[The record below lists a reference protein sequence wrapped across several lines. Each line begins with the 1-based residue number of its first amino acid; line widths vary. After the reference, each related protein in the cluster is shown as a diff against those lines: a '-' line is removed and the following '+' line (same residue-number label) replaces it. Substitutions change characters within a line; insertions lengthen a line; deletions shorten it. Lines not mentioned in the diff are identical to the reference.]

1 MYIALIEDDDTLS
14 FAIKSYLN
22 KNNYKV
28 NTFFTLSEAL
38 NMNFEYDLYLVDISL
53 PDGLGYEFT
62 KTLREKSDAP
72 LIYLSAKDD
81 QSSIIEGFD
90 TGADDYLTKPF
101 TFLELEKRIE
111 AVTKRSQNRIL
122 EYGELTLDSTKA
134 LITYREEELYLS
146 VQEYRIL
153 LLLMKRPES
162 IVTRETLND
171 ALNIYD
177 AHIQD
182 NTLNVAIGRLR
193 KKLKGIV
200 QIETVIKKG
209 YRLKNDR

>member
-1 MYIALIEDDDTLS
+1 MYIALIEDDETLS

-28 NTFFTLSEAL
+28 DTYSTLKESL
-38 NMNFEYDLYLVDISL
+38 NMDFNYDLYLVDISL

-62 KTLREKSDAP
+62 RQLREESDAP
-72 LIYLSAKDD
+72 LIYLSVKDD

-111 AVTKRSQNRIL
+111 AITKRFKKEIL
-122 EYGELTLDSTKA
+122 EFNGLKLDQSKA
-134 LITYREEELYLS
+134 LITYNDEEIYLS

-153 LLLMKRPES
+153 LLLMERPKD
-162 IVTRETLND
+162 IVTRETLNN
-171 ALNIYD
+171 ALNIFD
-177 AHIQD
+177 AQVQD

-193 KKLKGIV
+193 KKLEGIV
-200 QIETVIKKG
+200 QIETVVKKG
-209 YRLKNDR
+209 YRLKNE

>member
-1 MYIALIEDDDTLS
+1 MYIALIEDDETLS

-28 NTFFTLSEAL
+28 DTYFTLKESL
-38 NMNFEYDLYLVDISL
+38 NMDFNYDLYLVDISL
-53 PDGLGYEFT
+53 PDGLGYDFT
-62 KTLREKSDAP
+62 RHLRKKSDAP
-72 LIYLSAKDD
+72 LIYLSVKDD

-101 TFLELEKRIE
+101 TFLELQKRIE
-111 AVTKRSQNRIL
+111 AVTKRFKKEIL
-122 EYGELTLDSTKA
+122 EFNGLKLDQSKA
-134 LITYREEELYLS
+134 LITYNDEEMYLS

-153 LLLMKRPES
+153 LLLMERPKH
-162 IVTRETLND
+162 IVTRETLNK
-171 ALNIYD
+171 ALNIFD

-193 KKLKGIV
+193 KKLEGIV
-200 QIETVIKKG
+200 QIETVVKKG
-209 YRLKNDR
+209 YRLKNE

>member
-1 MYIALIEDDDTLS
+1 MYIALIEDDETLS

-28 NTFFTLSEAL
+28 DTYSTLKESL
-38 NMNFEYDLYLVDISL
+38 NMDFNYDLYLVDISL

-62 KTLREKSDAP
+62 RQLREESDAP
-72 LIYLSAKDD
+72 LIYLSVKDD

-101 TFLELEKRIE
+101 TFLELEKRIG
-111 AVTKRSQNRIL
+111 AVTKRFRKEIL
-122 EYGELTLDSTKA
+122 EFNGLKLDQSKA
-134 LITYREEELYLS
+134 LITYNDEEIYLS

-153 LLLMKRPES
+153 LLLMERPKD
-162 IVTRETLND
+162 IVTRETLNK
-171 ALNIYD
+171 ALNIFD
-177 AHIQD
+177 AQVQD

-193 KKLKGIV
+193 KKLEGIV
-200 QIETVIKKG
+200 QIETVVKKG
-209 YRLKNDR
+209 YRLKNE

>member
-1 MYIALIEDDDTLS
+1 MYIALIEDDETLS
-14 FAIKSYLN
+14 FAIKSHLN

-28 NTFFTLSEAL
+28 DTYSTLKESL
-38 NMNFEYDLYLVDISL
+38 NMDFNYDLYLVDISL

-62 KTLREKSDAP
+62 RQLREESDAP
-72 LIYLSAKDD
+72 LIYLSVKDD

-111 AVTKRSQNRIL
+111 AITKRFKKEIL
-122 EYGELTLDSTKA
+122 EFNGLKLDQSKA
-134 LITYREEELYLS
+134 LITYNDEEIYLS

-153 LLLMKRPES
+153 LLLMERPKD
-162 IVTRETLND
+162 IVTRETLNN
-171 ALNIYD
+171 ALNIFD
-177 AHIQD
+177 AQVQD

-193 KKLKGIV
+193 KKLEGIV
-200 QIETVIKKG
+200 QIETVVKKG
-209 YRLKNDR
+209 YRLKNE

>member
-1 MYIALIEDDDTLS
+1 MYIALIEDDETLS

-28 NTFFTLSEAL
+28 DTYSTLKESL
-38 NMNFEYDLYLVDISL
+38 NMDFNYDLYLVDISL

-62 KTLREKSDAP
+62 RQLREESDAP
-72 LIYLSAKDD
+72 LIYLSVKDD

-111 AVTKRSQNRIL
+111 AITKRFKKEIL
-122 EYGELTLDSTKA
+122 EFNGLKLDQSKA
-134 LITYREEELYLS
+134 LITYNDEEIYLS

-153 LLLMKRPES
+153 LLLMERPKD
-162 IVTRETLND
+162 IVTRETLNK
-171 ALNIYD
+171 ALNIFD
-177 AHIQD
+177 THVQD

-193 KKLKGIV
+193 KKLEGIV
-200 QIETVIKKG
+200 QIETVVKKG
-209 YRLKNDR
+209 YRLKNE

>member
-1 MYIALIEDDDTLS
+1 MYIALIEDDETLS

-28 NTFFTLSEAL
+28 DTYFTLKESL
-38 NMNFEYDLYLVDISL
+38 NMDFNYDLYLVDISL

-62 KTLREKSDAP
+62 RQLREESDAP
-72 LIYLSAKDD
+72 LIYLSVKDD

-101 TFLELEKRIE
+101 TFLELEKRIG
-111 AVTKRSQNRIL
+111 AVTKRFRKEIL
-122 EYGELTLDSTKA
+122 EFNGLKLDQSKA
-134 LITYREEELYLS
+134 LITYNDEEIYLS

-153 LLLMKRPES
+153 LLLMERPKD
-162 IVTRETLND
+162 IVTRETLNK
-171 ALNIYD
+171 ALNIFD
-177 AHIQD
+177 THVQD

-193 KKLKGIV
+193 KKLEGIV
-200 QIETVIKKG
+200 QIETVVKKG
-209 YRLKNDR
+209 YRLKNE